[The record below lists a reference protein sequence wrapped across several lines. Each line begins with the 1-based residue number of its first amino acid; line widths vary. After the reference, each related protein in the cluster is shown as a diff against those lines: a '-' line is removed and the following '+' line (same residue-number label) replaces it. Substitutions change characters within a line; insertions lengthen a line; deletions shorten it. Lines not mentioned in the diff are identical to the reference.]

1 MRRGAEL
8 VTTVPTA
15 PTAPTVPTAPTA
27 PTVTRRRAR
36 PSAFTVTL
44 MLFAGLLAFLGA
56 QNAGTVVRAAFA
68 DGQEGRFVPR
78 ALSCVQHP
86 GHESCV
92 WTGDFSAAGGTV
104 LLRGVELYG
113 SDRSTHRAGLPVPA
127 VDVGAPARVY
137 GPGGSGEWMF
147 RALLLA
153 AAAAILWSQYG
164 RRTRTPRPTR
174 S

>member
-1 MRRGAEL
+1 MTTPMTTPPTPTP
-8 VTTVPTA
+8 VTT
-15 PTAPTVPTAPTA
+15 
-27 PTVTRRRAR
+27 RRAR

-44 MLFAGLLAFLGA
+44 TLFAGLLVFLGA
-56 QNAGTVVRAAFA
+56 QNAGTVLRAAFA
-68 DGQEGRFVPR
+68 DGEPGRFVPR

-92 WTGDFSAAGGTV
+92 WTGDFGSHDGTV

-113 SDRSTHRAGLPVPA
+113 SDRTTHRAGLPVPA

-153 AAAAILWSQYG
+153 AAAAILWSLYG
-164 RRTRTPRPTR
+164 RRPRRTPAPDPAPPATR

>member
-1 MRRGAEL
+1 M
-8 VTTVPTA
+8 PTA

>member
-1 MRRGAEL
+1 MHVRRGAEL
-8 VTTVPTA
+8 VTTVPTV
-15 PTAPTVPTAPTA
+15 PTV

-44 MLFAGLLAFLGA
+44 TLFAGLLVFLGA

-113 SDRSTHRAGLPVPA
+113 SDRTTHRAGLPVPA

-153 AAAAILWSQYG
+153 AAAAILWSLYG
-164 RRTRTPRPTR
+164 RRTPAPRPTR